1 MEKLVEKTRY
11 SDKTLLVSE
20 QVRREGCLLP
30 RRFIFV
36 LALVLTLVEVLVVGA
51 VLRYQPNVAGSG
63 NQYSGTYRHAAV
75 ATDAV
80 ECSKI
85 GVEILK
91 KGGTAVDAGIA
102 SLFCVGVMN
111 PQSAGIGGGGFMV
124 YYSAASGESV
134 VIDFREKAPWNIT
147 KETMEEYK
155 NNPSSTTKGK

>member
-1 MEKLVEKTRY
+1 MEKLVEKTSN
-11 SDKTLLVSE
+11 SDKTLIVSE
-20 QVRREGCLLP
+20 QGRREGCLLP
-30 RRFIFV
+30 RRFIFL

-51 VLRYQPNVAGSG
+51 VLRYQPNVVGSF

-75 ATDAV
+75 AADAA

-85 GVEILK
+85 GVEMLK

-124 YYSAASGESV
+124 YYNATSGESV
-134 VIDFREKAPWNIT
+134 AIDFREKAPWNIT

-155 NNPSSTTKGK
+155 SNPSSTTKGK